1 MPVSCYFL
9 QSFVRPRQPSRSS
22 GSRIVL
28 AVNTRNLLH
37 LPGWHCAQTQLGRR
51 GPQRVNSEG
60 DREILSMCKGAKED
74 SGWSA
79 HSSNILR
86 SATSTAFGLIISDA
100 VWGLSRAQPSSP
112 RCGLARLCRARVT
125 EVREI
130 AAMLRAIY
138 AGENIVAAGE
148 AREVSFNR
156 FLGLPSAR
164 RRVRALA
171 QAWRQAVG

>member
-1 MPVSCYFL
+1 MPYGAC
-9 QSFVRPRQPSRSS
+9 RERSR
-22 GSRIVL
+22 VL
-28 AVNTRNLLH
+28 R
-37 LPGWHCAQTQLGRR
+37 
-51 GPQRVNSEG
+51 
-60 DREILSMCKGAKED
+60 
-74 SGWSA
+74 
-79 HSSNILR
+79 
-86 SATSTAFGLIISDA
+86 DA
-100 VWGLSRAQPSSP
+100 AWQGCVE
-112 RCGLARLCRARVT
+112 ARVT